1 MENKNMFEELNT
13 FAKTIR
19 DGINLE
25 TMEFRPLKDFRG
37 LSLRVDGFF
46 FTDGKYG
53 RQVVVVAN
61 GYKINMPKRAVEKFE
76 AIVEN
81 KELLDAMLE
90 GHLALVDIQEKPTNN
105 GTTTI
110 YTFKTI

>member
-1 MENKNMFEELNT
+1 MFEELNT
-13 FAKTIR
+13 YAQTIR

-25 TMEFRPLKDFRG
+25 TMEFKPLKDFRG
-37 LSLRVDGFF
+37 MTLRVDGFF
-46 FTDGKYG
+46 FTDGKFG

-76 AIVEN
+76 AIQDNPEKLKGV
-81 KELLDAMLE
+81 LD
-90 GHLALVDIQEKPTNN
+90 GHLALADIKEKDTTN